1 MKNSSDKWRN
11 AIDVCGFKESDN
23 PKRYYEMFDGTWK
36 YYLNFEGYAYVL
48 YKEYRDIEVPIAH
61 FRDEEKFKL
70 FIEILTVKFD
80 QD

>member
-1 MKNSSDKWRN
+1 MNDFHDKWVT
-11 AIDVCGFKESDN
+11 AIYDCDFKESDSK
-23 PKRYYEMFDGTWK
+23 KRDYEMFDGTWK

-48 YKEYRDIEVPIAH
+48 YMEYRDIEVPIAH